1 MQIVIL
7 GGTGLIG
14 EALKENFILNHEVEC
29 FGREAFISFETLLD
43 AVKNCS
49 LVIQLSG
56 ANISKRWSSSYKKE
70 IWSSRVDATNL
81 LASVIHSLP
90 NKPKII
96 CASAVGFYPES
107 DCKHPLNETDNSPG
121 SDFLAK
127 LSVAWE
133 AAAKS
138 ISRDTI
144 IFRFGVVLSKK
155 GGALKQMYLPYLFGF
170 GGPIKG
176 GNHCFSWVHMKD
188 LIKAFEFVLNHSESI
203 GIYNLTSPQPIQ
215 QKYFGQVLA
224 KTLKRPFFVPLF
236 EWQLKLLFGEGAK
249 VLTQS
254 VSVTPKFLLDE
265 GFVFD
270 FPDIESALLD
280 LIQKEKT

>member
-1 MQIVIL
+1 MKIVIL

-14 EALKENFILNHEVEC
+14 KALKEDFKLNHEVEC
-29 FGREAFISFETLLD
+29 KGREAFISFETLLT
-43 AVKNCS
+43 AVQNS
-49 LVIQLSG
+49 DLVIQLSG

-81 LASVIHSLP
+81 LASVINSLP
-90 NKPKII
+90 DKPKII

-107 DCKHPLNETDNSPG
+107 DCEHPLNETDNIPG
-121 SDFLAK
+121 SDFLAD

-138 ISRDTI
+138 ISRDAI
-144 IFRFGVVLSKK
+144 IFRFGVVLSRK
-155 GGALKQMYLPYLFGF
+155 GGALKQMYLPYLLGF

-176 GNHCFSWVHMKD
+176 GSHCFSWVHMKD
-188 LIKAFEFVLNHSESI
+188 LIKAFRFILNHQDAS

-215 QKYFGQVLA
+215 QKYFGKVLA
-224 KTLKRPFFVPLF
+224 KALKRPFLVPLF
-236 EWQLKLLFGEGAK
+236 EWQLKLLFGKGSK
-249 VLTQS
+249 IITQS
-254 VSVTPKFLLDE
+254 VSVVPKFLLDE

-280 LIQKEKT
+280 LTKNK

>member
-1 MQIVIL
+1 MKIVIL

-29 FGREAFISFETLLD
+29 MGREVFISFETLLS
-43 AVKNCS
+43 AVRYCD

-81 LASVIHSLP
+81 LSGVIHSLP

-107 DCKHPLNETDNSPG
+107 DCKHPLNETNNSPG
-121 SDFLAK
+121 SDFLAR

-133 AAAKS
+133 AAARS
-138 ISRDTI
+138 ISKDAI

-155 GGALKQMYLPYLFGF
+155 GGALKQMYLPYLLGF

-176 GNHCFSWVHMKD
+176 GNHCFSWVHIND
-188 LIKAFEFVLNHSESI
+188 LIKAFEFILNHTDAR
-203 GIYNLTSPQPIQ
+203 GIYNLTSPQPIK
-215 QKYFGQVLA
+215 QKYFGKVLA
-224 KTLKRPFFVPLF
+224 KALKRPFIVPLF
-236 EWQLKLLFGEGAK
+236 EWQLKLLFGKGSR

-254 VSVTPKFLLDE
+254 LSVVPKFLLDE

-280 LIQKEKT
+280 LIQNK

>member
-1 MQIVIL
+1 MKIVIL

-14 EALKENFILNHEVEC
+14 KALKEDFKLNHEVEC
-29 FGREAFISFETLLD
+29 KGREAFISFETLLT
-43 AVKNCS
+43 AVQNS
-49 LVIQLSG
+49 DLVIQLSG
-56 ANISKRWSSSYKKE
+56 ANISKRWSTSYKKE

-81 LASVIHSLP
+81 LASVINSLP
-90 NKPKII
+90 DKPKII

-107 DCKHPLNETDNSPG
+107 DCEHPLNETDNIPG
-121 SDFLAK
+121 SDFLAD

-138 ISRDTI
+138 ISRDVI

-155 GGALKQMYLPYLFGF
+155 GGALKQMYLPYLLGF

-188 LIKAFEFVLNHSESI
+188 LIKAFEFILKRPDAS

-215 QKYFGQVLA
+215 QKYFGKVLA
-224 KTLKRPFFVPLF
+224 KALKRPFLVPLF
-236 EWQLKLLFGEGAK
+236 EWQLKLLFGKGSK
-249 VLTQS
+249 VITQS
-254 VSVTPKFLLDE
+254 VSVIPKFLLDE
-265 GFVFD
+265 GFVFE

-280 LIQKEKT
+280 LIQNK

>member
-1 MQIVIL
+1 MKIVIL

-14 EALKENFILNHEVEC
+14 EALKENFKLNHEVEC
-29 FGREAFISFETLLD
+29 KGREAFISFETLLT
-43 AVKNCS
+43 VVQNCD

-81 LASVIHSLP
+81 LSSVIHSLTV
-90 NKPKII
+90 KPKII

-107 DCKHPLNETDNSPG
+107 DCEHPLNEKDNIPG
-121 SDFLAK
+121 SDFLAE

-144 IFRFGVVLSKK
+144 IFRFGVVLSRK
-155 GGALKQMYLPYLFGF
+155 GGALKQMYLPYLLGF

-176 GNHCFSWVHMKD
+176 GKHCFSWVHIKD
-188 LIKAFEFVLNHSESI
+188 LIKAFEFILNRPDSS

-215 QKYFGQVLA
+215 QKYFGKALA
-224 KTLKRPFFVPLF
+224 KTLKRPFIVPLF
-236 EWQLKLLFGEGAK
+236 EWQLKLLFGKGSK
-249 VLTQS
+249 VITQS
-254 VSVTPKFLLDE
+254 VSVIPKFLIDD
-265 GFVFD
+265 GFVFH
-270 FPDIESALLD
+270 FPDIDSALLD
-280 LIQKEKT
+280 LIKNK

>member
-1 MQIVIL
+1 MKIVIL

-14 EALKENFILNHEVEC
+14 GALKENFNLNHEVEC
-29 FGREAFISFETLLD
+29 RGREAFISFETLLT
-43 AVKNCS
+43 AVRDCD

-81 LASVIHSLP
+81 LASVMQSLP

-107 DCKHPLNETDNSPG
+107 DCEHPLNETDDIPG
-121 SDFLAK
+121 SDFLAE

-138 ISRDTI
+138 ISRDAI
-144 IFRFGVVLSKK
+144 IFRFGVVLSRK
-155 GGALKQMYLPYLFGF
+155 GGALKQMYLPYLLGF

-188 LIKAFEFVLNHSESI
+188 LIKAFEFILKCPDAS

-215 QKYFGQVLA
+215 QKYFGKVLA
-224 KTLKRPFFVPLF
+224 KALKRPFLVPLF
-236 EWQLKLLFGEGAK
+236 EWQLKLLFGKGSK
-249 VLTQS
+249 VITQS
-254 VSVTPKFLLDE
+254 VSVIPKFLIDE

-280 LIQKEKT
+280 LTKNK

>member
-1 MQIVIL
+1 MKIVIL

-29 FGREAFISFETLLD
+29 FGREAFISFETLLN
-43 AVKNCS
+43 AVQNND

-107 DCKHPLNETDNSPG
+107 DCKNPLNETDNSPG

-138 ISRDTI
+138 ISRDTT
-144 IFRFGVVLSKK
+144 IFRFGVVLSRK

-176 GNHCFSWVHMKD
+176 GKHCFSWVHMKD
-188 LIKAFEFVLNHSESI
+188 LIKAFEFILNHTDTS

-224 KTLKRPFFVPLF
+224 KTLKRPFLFPLF
-236 EWQLKLLFGEGAK
+236 EWQLKLLFGKGSK

-254 VSVTPKFLLDE
+254 VSV
-265 GFVFD
+265 
-270 FPDIESALLD
+270 IS
-280 LIQKEKT
+280 

>member
-1 MQIVIL
+1 MKIVIL

-14 EALKENFILNHEVEC
+14 KALKEDFKLNHEVEC
-29 FGREAFISFETLLD
+29 KGREAFISFETLLTVVQNSD
-43 AVKNCS
+43 

-56 ANISKRWSSSYKKE
+56 ANISKRWSTSYKKE

-81 LASVIHSLP
+81 LASVINSLP
-90 NKPKII
+90 DKPKII

-107 DCKHPLNETDNSPG
+107 DCEHPLNETDNIPG
-121 SDFLAK
+121 SDFLAD

-138 ISRDTI
+138 ISRDAI
-144 IFRFGVVLSKK
+144 IFRFGVVLSRK
-155 GGALKQMYLPYLFGF
+155 GGALKQMYLPYLLGF

-188 LIKAFEFVLNHSESI
+188 LIKAFRFILNHPDAS

-215 QKYFGQVLA
+215 QKYFGKVLA
-224 KTLKRPFFVPLF
+224 KALKRPFLVPLF
-236 EWQLKLLFGEGAK
+236 EWQLKLLFGKGSK
-249 VLTQS
+249 IITQS
-254 VSVTPKFLLDE
+254 VSVVPKFLLDE

-280 LIQKEKT
+280 LTKNK

>member
-1 MQIVIL
+1 MKIVIL

-29 FGREAFISFETLLD
+29 FGREAFISFDTLLD

-107 DCKHPLNETDNSPG
+107 DCKHPLNEMDNSPG
-121 SDFLAK
+121 NNFLAK

-144 IFRFGVVLSKK
+144 IFRFGVVLSRK

-188 LIKAFEFVLNHSESI
+188 LIKAFEFILKRPDAS

-215 QKYFGQVLA
+215 QKYFGKVLA
-224 KTLKRPFFVPLF
+224 KALKRPFLVPLF
-236 EWQLKLLFGEGAK
+236 EWQLKLLFGKG
-249 VLTQS
+249 S
-254 VSVTPKFLLDE
+254 
-265 GFVFD
+265 
-270 FPDIESALLD
+270 
-280 LIQKEKT
+280 LI

>member
-1 MQIVIL
+1 MKIVIL

-29 FGREAFISFETLLD
+29 MGREVFISFETLLS
-43 AVKNCS
+43 AVRDCD

-81 LASVIHSLP
+81 LSGVIHSLP

-107 DCKHPLNETDNSPG
+107 DCKHPLNETNNSPG
-121 SDFLAK
+121 SDFLAR

-133 AAAKS
+133 AAARS
-138 ISRDTI
+138 ISKDAI

-155 GGALKQMYLPYLFGF
+155 GGALKQMYLPYLLGF

-176 GNHCFSWVHMKD
+176 GNHCFSWVHIND
-188 LIKAFEFVLNHSESI
+188 LIKAFEFILNHTDAR
-203 GIYNLTSPQPIQ
+203 GIYNLTSPQPIK
-215 QKYFGQVLA
+215 QKYFGKVLA
-224 KTLKRPFFVPLF
+224 KALKRPFIVPLF
-236 EWQLKLLFGEGAK
+236 EWQLKLLFGKGSR

-254 VSVTPKFLLDE
+254 LSVVPKFLLDE

-280 LIQKEKT
+280 LIQNK

>member
-1 MQIVIL
+1 MKIVIL

-29 FGREAFISFETLLD
+29 MGREVFISFETLLS
-43 AVKNCS
+43 AVRDCD

-81 LASVIHSLP
+81 LAGVIHSLP

-107 DCKHPLNETDNSPG
+107 DCKHPLNETNNSPG
-121 SDFLAK
+121 SDFLAR

-133 AAAKS
+133 AAARS
-138 ISRDTI
+138 ISKDAI

-155 GGALKQMYLPYLFGF
+155 GGALKQMYLPYLLGF

-176 GNHCFSWVHMKD
+176 GNHCFSWVHIND
-188 LIKAFEFVLNHSESI
+188 LIKAFEFILNHTDAR
-203 GIYNLTSPQPIQ
+203 GIYNLTSPQPIK
-215 QKYFGQVLA
+215 QKYFGKMLA
-224 KTLKRPFFVPLF
+224 KALKRPFIVPLF
-236 EWQLKLLFGEGAK
+236 EWQLKLLFGKGSR

-254 VSVTPKFLLDE
+254 LSVVPKFLLDE

-280 LIQKEKT
+280 LIQNK

>member
-1 MQIVIL
+1 MQQIWL
-7 GGTGLIG
+7 
-14 EALKENFILNHEVEC
+14 
-29 FGREAFISFETLLD
+29 
-43 AVKNCS
+43 
-49 LVIQLSG
+49 
-56 ANISKRWSSSYKKE
+56 AN
-70 IWSSRVDATNL
+70 
-81 LASVIHSLP
+81 VIHSLT

-107 DCKHPLNETDNSPG
+107 DCKNPLNETNNSPG
-121 SDFLAK
+121 SNFLAK

-133 AAAKS
+133 SAANS
-138 ISRDTI
+138 ISRDVI
-144 IFRFGVVLSKK
+144 IFRFGVVLSKN
-155 GGALKQMYLPYLFGF
+155 GGALKQMYLPYQLGF

-188 LIKAFEFVLNHSESI
+188 LIKAFEFVLDHTDCI
-203 GIYNLTSPQPIQ
+203 GIYNLTSPQPIK
-215 QKYFGQVLA
+215 QKYFGKVLA
-224 KTLKRPFFVPLF
+224 KTLNRPFLVPLF
-236 EWQLKLLFGEGAK
+236 EWQLKLLFGEGAR

-280 LIQKEKT
+280 LIKKKDDI

>member
-1 MQIVIL
+1 MKIVIL

-29 FGREAFISFETLLD
+29 MGREAFISFETLLS
-43 AVKNCS
+43 AVQNCD

-81 LASVIHSLP
+81 LASVIHSLTD
-90 NKPKII
+90 KPKII
-96 CASAVGFYPES
+96 CASAIGFYPES

-121 SDFLAK
+121 SNFLAK

-144 IFRFGVVLSKK
+144 IFRFGVVLSRK
-155 GGALKQMYLPYLFGF
+155 GGALKQMYLPYLLGF

-176 GNHCFSWVHMKD
+176 GNHCFSWIHMID
-188 LIKAFEFVLNHSESI
+188 LIKVFEFILNHTDPSE
-203 GIYNLTSPQPIQ
+203 IYNLTSPQPIK
-215 QKYFGQVLA
+215 QKYFGKVLA
-224 KTLKRPFFVPLF
+224 KTLKRPFLVPLF
-236 EWQLKLLFGEGAK
+236 GWQLKLLFGKGSK

-254 VSVTPKFLLDE
+254 VSVIPKFLLDE

-280 LIQKEKT
+280 LVQKK

>member
-1 MQIVIL
+1 MKIVIL

-29 FGREAFISFETLLD
+29 MGREVFISFETLLS
-43 AVKNCS
+43 AVRYCD

-81 LASVIHSLP
+81 LAGVIHSLP

-107 DCKHPLNETDNSPG
+107 DCKHPLNETNNSPG
-121 SDFLAK
+121 SDFLAR

-133 AAAKS
+133 AAARS
-138 ISRDTI
+138 ISKDAI

-155 GGALKQMYLPYLFGF
+155 GGALKRMYLPYLLGF

-176 GNHCFSWVHMKD
+176 GNHCFSWVHIND
-188 LIKAFEFVLNHSESI
+188 LIKAFEFILNHTDAR
-203 GIYNLTSPQPIQ
+203 GIYNLTSPQPIK
-215 QKYFGQVLA
+215 QKYFGKVLA
-224 KTLKRPFFVPLF
+224 QALKRPFIVPLF
-236 EWQLKLLFGEGAK
+236 EWQLKLLFGKGSR

-254 VSVTPKFLLDE
+254 LSVVPKFLLDE

-280 LIQKEKT
+280 LIQNK

>member
-1 MQIVIL
+1 MKIVIL

-29 FGREAFISFETLLD
+29 MGREAFISFETLLS
-43 AVKNCS
+43 AVQNCN

-70 IWSSRVDATNL
+70 IWSSRVDTTNL
-81 LASVIHSLP
+81 LASVIHSLTD
-90 NKPKII
+90 KPKII
-96 CASAVGFYPES
+96 CASAIGFYPES

-121 SDFLAK
+121 SNFLAK

-144 IFRFGVVLSKK
+144 IFRFGVVLSRK
-155 GGALKQMYLPYLFGF
+155 GGALKQMYLPYLLGF

-176 GNHCFSWVHMKD
+176 GNHCFSWIHMND
-188 LIKAFEFVLNHSESI
+188 LIKAFEFILNHTDPSE
-203 GIYNLTSPQPIQ
+203 IYNLTSPQPIQ
-215 QKYFGQVLA
+215 QKYFGKVLA
-224 KTLKRPFFVPLF
+224 KTLKRPFLVPLF
-236 EWQLKLLFGEGAK
+236 GWQLKLLFGKGSR

-254 VSVTPKFLLDE
+254 VSVIPKFLLDE

-280 LIQKEKT
+280 LVQKK

>member
-1 MQIVIL
+1 MKIVIL

-29 FGREAFISFETLLD
+29 FGREAFISFDTLLD

-70 IWSSRVDATNL
+70 IWSSRVDATKL
-81 LASVIHSLP
+81 LARVIHSLP
-90 NKPKII
+90 YKPKII

-107 DCKHPLNETDNSPG
+107 DCEHPLNETDNSPG

-133 AAAKS
+133 EAAKS
-138 ISRDTI
+138 ISSDAI
-144 IFRFGVVLSKK
+144 IFRFGVVLSRK
-155 GGALKQMYLPYLFGF
+155 GGALKQMYLPYLLGF

-188 LIKAFEFVLNHSESI
+188 LIKAFEFILKRPDAS

-215 QKYFGQVLA
+215 QKYFGKVLA
-224 KTLKRPFFVPLF
+224 KALKRPFLVPLF
-236 EWQLKLLFGEGAK
+236 EWQLKLLFGKGSK
-249 VLTQS
+249 VITQS
-254 VSVTPKFLLDE
+254 VSVIPKFLLDE

-280 LIQKEKT
+280 LIKNK

>member
-1 MQIVIL
+1 MKIVIL

-14 EALKENFILNHEVEC
+14 GALKENFNLNHEVVC
-29 FGREAFISFETLLD
+29 KGREAFISFETLLN
-43 AVKNCS
+43 AVRDCD

-70 IWSSRVDATNL
+70 IWSSRVDATHL
-81 LASVIHSLP
+81 LASVIQSLP
-90 NKPKII
+90 DKPKII

-107 DCKHPLNETDNSPG
+107 DCEHPLNETDNIPG
-121 SDFLAK
+121 SDFLAD

-138 ISRDTI
+138 ISRDAI
-144 IFRFGVVLSKK
+144 IFRFGVVLSRK
-155 GGALKQMYLPYLFGF
+155 GGALKQMYLPYLLGF

-188 LIKAFEFVLNHSESI
+188 LIKAFRFILNHPDAS

-215 QKYFGQVLA
+215 LKYFGKVLA
-224 KTLKRPFFVPLF
+224 KALKRPFLVPLF
-236 EWQLKLLFGEGAK
+236 EWQLKLLFGKGSK
-249 VLTQS
+249 VITQS
-254 VSVTPKFLLDE
+254 VSVIPKFLIDE

-280 LIQKEKT
+280 LIQNK

>member
-1 MQIVIL
+1 MKIVIL

-29 FGREAFISFETLLD
+29 FGREAFISFDTLLD

-107 DCKHPLNETDNSPG
+107 DCKHPLNEMDNSPG
-121 SDFLAK
+121 NNFLAK

-170 GGPIKG
+170 GGPIKD

-188 LIKAFEFVLNHSESI
+188 LIKAFEFVLNHADSI

-224 KTLKRPFFVPLF
+224 KTLKRPFLVPLF

-270 FPDIESALLD
+270 FPDIDSALLD
-280 LIQKEKT
+280 LIKKEKT

>member
-1 MQIVIL
+1 MKIVIL

-14 EALKENFILNHEVEC
+14 EALKENFILNHEVKC
-29 FGREAFISFETLLD
+29 MGREAFISFETLLS
-43 AVKNCS
+43 AVQNCD

-81 LASVIHSLP
+81 LASVIHSLSD
-90 NKPKII
+90 KPRII

-138 ISRDTI
+138 ISRDAI
-144 IFRFGVVLSKK
+144 IFRFGVVLSRK
-155 GGALKQMYLPYLFGF
+155 GGALKQMYLPYLLGF

-176 GNHCFSWVHMKD
+176 GNHCFSWVHMND
-188 LIKAFEFVLNHSESI
+188 LIKAFEFILNRTDAS

-215 QKYFGQVLA
+215 QKYFGKVLA
-224 KTLKRPFFVPLF
+224 KTLKKPFLVPIF
-236 EWQLKLLFGEGAK
+236 GWQLKLLFGKGSGI
-249 VLTQS
+249 LTQS
-254 VSVTPKFLLDE
+254 VSVIPKFLLDE

-280 LIQKEKT
+280 LIQNK

>member
-1 MQIVIL
+1 MKIVIL

-14 EALKENFILNHEVEC
+14 KALKEDFELNHVVDC
-29 FGREAFISFETLLD
+29 KGREAFVSFETLLT
-43 AVKNCS
+43 AVQNS
-49 LVIQLSG
+49 DLVIQLSG

-81 LASVIHSLP
+81 LASVINSLP
-90 NKPKII
+90 DKPKII

-107 DCKHPLNETDNSPG
+107 DCEHPLNETDNIPG
-121 SDFLAK
+121 SDFLAD

-138 ISRDTI
+138 ISRDAI
-144 IFRFGVVLSKK
+144 IFRFGVVLSRK
-155 GGALKQMYLPYLFGF
+155 GGALKQMYLPYLLGF

-188 LIKAFEFVLNHSESI
+188 LIKAFRFILNHPDAS

-215 QKYFGQVLA
+215 QKYFGKVLA
-224 KTLKRPFFVPLF
+224 KALKRPFLVPLF
-236 EWQLKLLFGEGAK
+236 EWQLKLLFGKGSK
-249 VLTQS
+249 VITQS
-254 VSVTPKFLLDE
+254 VSVVPKFLLDE

-280 LIQKEKT
+280 LIQNK

>member
-1 MQIVIL
+1 ML
-7 GGTGLIG
+7 T
-14 EALKENFILNHEVEC
+14 
-29 FGREAFISFETLLD
+29 
-43 AVKNCS
+43 AVRDCD

-81 LASVIHSLP
+81 LASVMQSLP

-107 DCKHPLNETDNSPG
+107 DCEHPLNETDNISG
-121 SDFLAK
+121 SDFLAE

-138 ISRDTI
+138 ISSDAI
-144 IFRFGVVLSKK
+144 IFRFGVVLSRK
-155 GGALKQMYLPYLFGF
+155 GGALKQMYLPYLLGF

-188 LIKAFEFVLNHSESI
+188 LIKAFEFILKRPDAS

-215 QKYFGQVLA
+215 QKYFGKVLA
-224 KTLKRPFFVPLF
+224 KALKRPFLVPLF
-236 EWQLKLLFGEGAK
+236 EWQLKLLFGKGSK
-249 VLTQS
+249 VITQS
-254 VSVTPKFLLDE
+254 VSVIPKFLLDE
-265 GFVFD
+265 GFVFE

-280 LIQKEKT
+280 LIQNK

>member
-1 MQIVIL
+1 MKIVIL

-14 EALKENFILNHEVEC
+14 GALKENFKLNHEVEC
-29 FGREAFISFETLLD
+29 KGREVFISFETLLT
-43 AVKNCS
+43 AVQNS
-49 LVIQLSG
+49 DLVIQLSG

-70 IWSSRVDATNL
+70 IWSSRVDATKL

-90 NKPKII
+90 NKPKIL

-107 DCKHPLNETDNSPG
+107 DCERPLNETDNFPG
-121 SDFLAK
+121 SDFLAE

-133 AAAKS
+133 EAAKS
-138 ISRDTI
+138 ISSDAI
-144 IFRFGVVLSKK
+144 IFRFGVVLSRN
-155 GGALKQMYLPYLFGF
+155 GGALKQMYWPYLLGF

-176 GNHCFSWVHMKD
+176 GKHCFSWVHMKD
-188 LIKAFEFVLNHSESI
+188 LIKAFEFILNQTDAN

-215 QKYFGQVLA
+215 QKYFGKVLA
-224 KTLKRPFFVPLF
+224 KTLKRPFLFPLF
-236 EWQLKLLFGEGAK
+236 EWQLKLFFGEGAK

-270 FPDIESALLD
+270 FPDIESALKD
-280 LIQKEKT
+280 LIQN

>member
-1 MQIVIL
+1 MKIVIL

-14 EALKENFILNHEVEC
+14 GALKENFNLNHEVEC
-29 FGREAFISFETLLD
+29 KGREAFISFETLLT
-43 AVKNCS
+43 AVQNS
-49 LVIQLSG
+49 DLVIQLSG

-81 LASVIHSLP
+81 LASVINSLP
-90 NKPKII
+90 DKPKII

-107 DCKHPLNETDNSPG
+107 DCEHPLNETDNIPG
-121 SDFLAK
+121 SDFLAD

-138 ISRDTI
+138 ISRDAI
-144 IFRFGVVLSKK
+144 IFRFGVVLSRK
-155 GGALKQMYLPYLFGF
+155 GGALKQMYLPYLLGF

-188 LIKAFEFVLNHSESI
+188 LIKAFEFILKRPDAS

-215 QKYFGQVLA
+215 QKYFGKVLA
-224 KTLKRPFFVPLF
+224 NALKRPFIVPLF
-236 EWQLKLLFGEGAK
+236 EWQLKLLFGKGSK
-249 VLTQS
+249 VITQS
-254 VSVTPKFLLDE
+254 LSVVPKFLLDE

-280 LIQKEKT
+280 LTKNK

>member
-1 MQIVIL
+1 MKIVIL

-14 EALKENFILNHEVEC
+14 EALKQNFKLNHEVQC
-29 FGREAFISFETLLD
+29 IGREAFISFETLLS
-43 AVKNCS
+43 AVQNS
-49 LVIQLSG
+49 DLVIQLSG
-56 ANISKRWSSSYKKE
+56 ANISRRWSSAYMKE

-107 DCKHPLNETDNSPG
+107 DCERPLNETDNFPG
-121 SDFLAK
+121 SDFLAE

-133 AAAKS
+133 EAAKS
-138 ISRDTI
+138 ISSDAI
-144 IFRFGVVLSKK
+144 IFRFGVVLSRN
-155 GGALKQMYLPYLFGF
+155 GGALKKMYWPYLLGF

-176 GNHCFSWVHMKD
+176 GKHCFSWVHMKD
-188 LIKAFEFVLNHSESI
+188 LIKDFEFILNQTDAN
-203 GIYNLTSPQPIQ
+203 GIYNLTSPQPIH
-215 QKYFGQVLA
+215 QKYFGKVLA
-224 KTLKRPFFVPLF
+224 KTLKRPFLFPLF
-236 EWQLKLLFGEGAK
+236 EWQLKLLFGKGSR

-254 VSVTPKFLLDE
+254 VSVIPKFLLDE

-270 FPDIESALLD
+270 FPDIESALKD
-280 LIQKEKT
+280 LIQN

>member
-1 MQIVIL
+1 MKIVIL

-29 FGREAFISFETLLD
+29 MGREVFISFETLLS
-43 AVKNCS
+43 AVRYCD

-81 LASVIHSLP
+81 LSGVIHSLP

-121 SDFLAK
+121 SDFLAR

-133 AAAKS
+133 AAARS
-138 ISRDTI
+138 ISKDAI

-155 GGALKQMYLPYLFGF
+155 GGALKQMYLPYLLGF

-176 GNHCFSWVHMKD
+176 GNHCFSWVHIND
-188 LIKAFEFVLNHSESI
+188 LIKAFEFILNHTDAR
-203 GIYNLTSPQPIQ
+203 GIYNLTSPQPIK
-215 QKYFGQVLA
+215 QKYFGKVLA
-224 KTLKRPFFVPLF
+224 KALKRPFIVPLF
-236 EWQLKLLFGEGAK
+236 EWQLKLLFGKGSR

-254 VSVTPKFLLDE
+254 LSVVPKFLLDE

-280 LIQKEKT
+280 LIQNK

>member
-1 MQIVIL
+1 MKIVIL

-14 EALKENFILNHEVEC
+14 KALEKDFKLNHEVEC
-29 FGREAFISFETLLD
+29 KGREAFISFETLLT
-43 AVKNCS
+43 AVQNS
-49 LVIQLSG
+49 DLVIQLSG
-56 ANISKRWSSSYKKE
+56 ANISKRWSTSYKKE

-81 LASVIHSLP
+81 LASVINSLP
-90 NKPKII
+90 DKPKII

-107 DCKHPLNETDNSPG
+107 DCEHPLNETNNIPG

-138 ISRDTI
+138 ISRDAI
-144 IFRFGVVLSKK
+144 IFRFGVVLSRK
-155 GGALKQMYLPYLFGF
+155 GGALKQMYLPYLLGF

-176 GNHCFSWVHMKD
+176 GSHCFSWVHMKD
-188 LIKAFEFVLNHSESI
+188 LIKAFRFILNHSDAS

-215 QKYFGQVLA
+215 QKYFGKVLA
-224 KTLKRPFFVPLF
+224 KALKRPFLVPLF
-236 EWQLKLLFGEGAK
+236 EWQLKLLFGKGSK
-249 VLTQS
+249 VITQS
-254 VSVTPKFLLDE
+254 VSVIPKFLLDE
-265 GFVFD
+265 GLVFE

-280 LIQKEKT
+280 LVKNK

>member
-1 MQIVIL
+1 MKIVIL

-14 EALKENFILNHEVEC
+14 GALKENFNLNHEVVC
-29 FGREAFISFETLLD
+29 KGREAFISFETLLN
-43 AVKNCS
+43 AVRDCD

-70 IWSSRVDATNL
+70 IWSSRVDATHL
-81 LASVIHSLP
+81 LASVIQSLP
-90 NKPKII
+90 DKPKII

-107 DCKHPLNETDNSPG
+107 DCEHPLNETDNIPG
-121 SDFLAK
+121 SDFLAE
-127 LSVAWE
+127 LSVEWE

-138 ISRDTI
+138 ISRDVI
-144 IFRFGVVLSKK
+144 IFRFGVVLSRK
-155 GGALKQMYLPYLFGF
+155 GGALKQMYLPYLLGF

-188 LIKAFEFVLNHSESI
+188 LIKAFEFILKRPNAS

-215 QKYFGQVLA
+215 QKYFGKVLA
-224 KTLKRPFFVPLF
+224 KTLKRPFLVPLF
-236 EWQLKLLFGEGAK
+236 EWQLKLLFGKGSK
-249 VLTQS
+249 VITQS
-254 VSVTPKFLLDE
+254 MSVMPKFLLDE
-265 GFVFD
+265 GFIFD

-280 LIQKEKT
+280 LIQNK

>member
-1 MQIVIL
+1 MKIVIL

-29 FGREAFISFETLLD
+29 FGREAFISIETLLD
-43 AVKNCS
+43 AVQNCD

-133 AAAKS
+133 AAARS
-138 ISRDTI
+138 ISKDAI

-155 GGALKQMYLPYLFGF
+155 GGALKQMYLPYLLGF

-176 GNHCFSWVHMKD
+176 GNHCFSWVHIND
-188 LIKAFEFVLNHSESI
+188 LIKAFEFILNHTDAR
-203 GIYNLTSPQPIQ
+203 GIYNLTSPQPIK
-215 QKYFGQVLA
+215 QKYFGKVLA
-224 KTLKRPFFVPLF
+224 KALKRPFIVPLF
-236 EWQLKLLFGEGAK
+236 EWQLKLLFGKGSR

-254 VSVTPKFLLDE
+254 LSVVPKFLLDE

-280 LIQKEKT
+280 LIQNK

>member
-1 MQIVIL
+1 MKIVIL

-14 EALKENFILNHEVEC
+14 EALKENFNLNHEVEC
-29 FGREAFISFETLLD
+29 KGREAFISFETLLT
-43 AVKNCS
+43 AVQNS
-49 LVIQLSG
+49 DLVIQLSG

-70 IWSSRVDATNL
+70 IWSSRVDATKL
-81 LASVIHSLP
+81 LARVIHSLP
-90 NKPKII
+90 YKPKII

-107 DCKHPLNETDNSPG
+107 DCEHPLNETDNSPG

-133 AAAKS
+133 EAAKS
-138 ISRDTI
+138 ISSDAI
-144 IFRFGVVLSKK
+144 IFRFGVVLSRK
-155 GGALKQMYLPYLFGF
+155 GGALKQMYLPYLLGF

-188 LIKAFEFVLNHSESI
+188 LIKAFEFILNHPDAS
-203 GIYNLTSPQPIQ
+203 GVYNLTSPQPIQ
-215 QKYFGQVLA
+215 QKYFGKALA
-224 KTLKRPFFVPLF
+224 KALKRPFLVPLF
-236 EWQLKLLFGEGAK
+236 EWQLKLLFGKGSK
-249 VLTQS
+249 VITQS
-254 VSVTPKFLLDE
+254 VSVIPKFLIDE

-280 LIQKEKT
+280 LTKNK

>member
-1 MQIVIL
+1 
-7 GGTGLIG
+7 
-14 EALKENFILNHEVEC
+14 
-29 FGREAFISFETLLD
+29 
-43 AVKNCS
+43 
-49 LVIQLSG
+49 VIQLSG

-81 LASVIHSLP
+81 LASVMQSLP

-107 DCKHPLNETDNSPG
+107 DCEHPLNETDNISG
-121 SDFLAK
+121 SDFLAE

-138 ISRDTI
+138 ISSDAI
-144 IFRFGVVLSKK
+144 IFRFGVVLSRK
-155 GGALKQMYLPYLFGF
+155 GGALKQMYLPYLLGF

-188 LIKAFEFVLNHSESI
+188 LIKAFRFILNHPDAS

-215 QKYFGQVLA
+215 QKYFGKVLA
-224 KTLKRPFFVPLF
+224 KALKRPFLVPLF
-236 EWQLKLLFGEGAK
+236 EWQLKLLFGKGSKSGTRNGLLRALAK
-249 VLTQS
+249 TL
-254 VSVTPKFLLDE
+254 PKYFC
-265 GFVFD
+265 
-270 FPDIESALLD
+270 
-280 LIQKEKT
+280 

>member
-1 MQIVIL
+1 MKIVIL

-14 EALKENFILNHEVEC
+14 EALKENFMLNHEVEC
-29 FGREAFISFETLLD
+29 MGREVFISFETLLS
-43 AVKNCS
+43 AVRYCD

-81 LASVIHSLP
+81 LSSVIHSLP

-96 CASAVGFYPES
+96 CASAIGFYPES
-107 DCKHPLNETDNSPG
+107 DCKHPLNETNNSPG
-121 SDFLAK
+121 SDFLAR

-133 AAAKS
+133 AAARS
-138 ISRDTI
+138 ISKDAI

-155 GGALKQMYLPYLFGF
+155 GGALKQMYLPYLLGF

-176 GNHCFSWVHMKD
+176 GNHCFSWVHIND
-188 LIKAFEFVLNHSESI
+188 LIKAFEFILNHTDAR
-203 GIYNLTSPQPIQ
+203 GIYNLTSPQPIK
-215 QKYFGQVLA
+215 QKYFGKVLA
-224 KTLKRPFFVPLF
+224 KALKRPFIVPLF
-236 EWQLKLLFGEGAK
+236 EWQLKLLFGKGSR

-254 VSVTPKFLLDE
+254 LSVVPKFLLDE

-280 LIQKEKT
+280 LIQNK

>member
-1 MQIVIL
+1 MKIVIL

-14 EALKENFILNHEVEC
+14 GALKENFNLNHEVEC
-29 FGREAFISFETLLD
+29 KGREAFISFETLLT
-43 AVKNCS
+43 AVQDCD

-70 IWSSRVDATNL
+70 IWSSRVDATHL
-81 LASVIHSLP
+81 LASVIQSLP

-107 DCKHPLNETDNSPG
+107 DCEHPLNETDNISG
-121 SDFLAK
+121 SDFLAE

-138 ISRDTI
+138 ISSDAI
-144 IFRFGVVLSKK
+144 IFRFGVVLSRK
-155 GGALKQMYLPYLFGF
+155 GGALKQMYLPYLLGF

-188 LIKAFEFVLNHSESI
+188 LIKAFEFIHKRPDAS

-215 QKYFGQVLA
+215 QKYFGKVLA
-224 KTLKRPFFVPLF
+224 KALKRPFLVPLF
-236 EWQLKLLFGEGAK
+236 EWQLKLLFGKGSK
-249 VLTQS
+249 VITQS
-254 VSVTPKFLLDE
+254 VSVIPKFLLDE
-265 GFVFD
+265 GFVFE

-280 LIQKEKT
+280 LIQNK

>member
-1 MQIVIL
+1 MKIVIL

-14 EALKENFILNHEVEC
+14 KALKEDFELNHVVDC
-29 FGREAFISFETLLD
+29 KGREAFVSFETLLT
-43 AVKNCS
+43 AVQNS
-49 LVIQLSG
+49 DLVIQLSG

-81 LASVIHSLP
+81 LASVINSLP
-90 NKPKII
+90 DKPKII

-107 DCKHPLNETDNSPG
+107 DCEHPLNETDNIPG
-121 SDFLAK
+121 SDFLAD

-138 ISRDTI
+138 ISRDAI
-144 IFRFGVVLSKK
+144 IFRFGVVLSRK
-155 GGALKQMYLPYLFGF
+155 GGALKQMYLPYLLGF

-188 LIKAFEFVLNHSESI
+188 LIKAFRFILNHPDAS

-215 QKYFGQVLA
+215 QKYFGKVLA
-224 KTLKRPFFVPLF
+224 KALKRPFLVPLF
-236 EWQLKLLFGEGAK
+236 EWQLKLLFGKGSK
-249 VLTQS
+249 IITQS
-254 VSVTPKFLLDE
+254 VSVVPKFLLDE

-280 LIQKEKT
+280 LTKNK

>member
-1 MQIVIL
+1 MKIVIL

-29 FGREAFISFETLLD
+29 MGREAFISFETLLS
-43 AVKNCS
+43 AVQNCD

-81 LASVIHSLP
+81 LASVIHSLTD
-90 NKPKII
+90 KPKII
-96 CASAVGFYPES
+96 CASAIGFYPES

-138 ISRDTI
+138 ISRDTT
-144 IFRFGVVLSKK
+144 IFRFGVVLSRK

-170 GGPIKG
+170 GGPIKC
-176 GNHCFSWVHMKD
+176 GNHCFSWVHMND
-188 LIKAFEFVLNHSESI
+188 LIKAFEFILNHTDTS

-215 QKYFGQVLA
+215 QKYFGKVLA
-224 KTLKRPFFVPLF
+224 KTLKRPFLVPLF
-236 EWQLKLLFGEGAK
+236 GWQLKLLFGKGSR

-254 VSVTPKFLLDE
+254 VAVIPKFLLDE

-280 LIQKEKT
+280 LVENK

>member
-1 MQIVIL
+1 MKIVIL

-14 EALKENFILNHEVEC
+14 EALKENFMLNHEVEC
-29 FGREAFISFETLLD
+29 MGREVFISFETLLS
-43 AVKNCS
+43 AVRYCD

-81 LASVIHSLP
+81 LSSVIHSLP

-107 DCKHPLNETDNSPG
+107 DCKHPLNETNNSPG
-121 SDFLAK
+121 SDFLAR

-133 AAAKS
+133 AAARS
-138 ISRDTI
+138 ISKDAI

-155 GGALKQMYLPYLFGF
+155 GGALKQMYLPYLLGF

-176 GNHCFSWVHMKD
+176 GNHCFSWVHIND
-188 LIKAFEFVLNHSESI
+188 LIKAFEFILNHTDAR
-203 GIYNLTSPQPIQ
+203 GIYNLTSPQPIK
-215 QKYFGQVLA
+215 QKYFGKVLA
-224 KTLKRPFFVPLF
+224 KALKRPFIVPLF
-236 EWQLKLLFGEGAK
+236 EWQLKLLFGKGSR

-254 VSVTPKFLLDE
+254 LSVVPKFLLDE

-280 LIQKEKT
+280 LIQNK

>member
-1 MQIVIL
+1 MKIVIL

-14 EALKENFILNHEVEC
+14 KALKEDFKLNHEVDC
-29 FGREAFISFETLLD
+29 KGREAFVSFETLLT
-43 AVKNCS
+43 AVQNS
-49 LVIQLSG
+49 DLVIQLSG

-81 LASVIHSLP
+81 LASVINSLP
-90 NKPKII
+90 DKPKII

-107 DCKHPLNETDNSPG
+107 NCENPLNETDNIPG
-121 SDFLAK
+121 SDFLAD

-138 ISRDTI
+138 ISRDAI
-144 IFRFGVVLSKK
+144 IFRFGVVLSRK

-170 GGPIKG
+170 GGPING

-188 LIKAFEFVLNHSESI
+188 LIKAFRFILNHPDAS

-215 QKYFGQVLA
+215 QKYFGKVLA
-224 KTLKRPFFVPLF
+224 KALKRPFLVPLF
-236 EWQLKLLFGEGAK
+236 EWQLKLLFGKGSK
-249 VLTQS
+249 IITQS
-254 VSVTPKFLLDE
+254 VSVVPKFLLDE

-280 LIQKEKT
+280 LTKNK